1 MYVAKLSHVVDVAVV
16 IVSHRERAWLRPC
29 LDSVLS
35 STGGCELEVVVVCN
49 GQDGSADFVEKV
61 FPDVRV
67 VRCENR
73 GFAHASNIGLQ
84 KCESRYA
91 ILLNADTEVRSGT
104 FAALVEALDQRPE
117 VGAAGVVQ
125 VSPTGDVHPT
135 IRRFPNALRAFGE
148 ALGYERWPV
157 RPSAFGERELD
168 MRRYD
173 QEQPCDWMSGSFLAL
188 RREALHEVGALDEGF
203 FLYSEEPDL
212 CLRIKRAGWDVRHL
226 PEMVVIHHA
235 GRGSENPRLAA
246 QGAYARSLFA
256 HKHFARPH
264 RWAYSAALGLGY
276 ALRAVLPLGQS
287 RSEPGRRA
295 ARSALSVLM
304 RLQPPPFG

>member
-1 MYVAKLSHVVDVAVV
+1 VVDVAVV
-16 IVSHRERAWLRPC
+16 IVSHSEQAWLRAC

-35 STGGCELEVVVVCN
+35 NGGTCELEVVVVCN
-49 GQDGSADFVEKV
+49 GQDGSADFVERAY
-61 FPDVRV
+61 PRVRV
-67 VRCENR
+67 VRCENK
-73 GFAHASNIGLQ
+73 GFAHASNIGMQ
-84 KCESRYA
+84 TIDARYA

-104 FAALVEALDQRPE
+104 FSALVEALDLRPE

-125 VSPTGDVHPT
+125 VSPAGDVHPT
-135 IRRFPNALRAFGE
+135 IRRFPNALRALGE

-157 RPSAFGERELD
+157 RPRAFGERELD
-168 MRRYD
+168 RRVYY

-188 RREALHEVGALDEGF
+188 RHEALREVGCLDEEY

-212 CLRIKRAGWDVRHL
+212 CLRLKRAGWEVRHI
-226 PEMVVIHHA
+226 PVMVVIHHA
-235 GRGSENPRLAA
+235 GRESENPRLVA

-256 HKHFARPH
+256 RKHFAIPH
-264 RWAYSAALGLGY
+264 RWMYSAALGLGY
-276 ALRAVLPLGQS
+276 ALRAVLPVGQS
-287 RSEPGRRA
+287 RSEPGRLA